1 MSGIRDES
9 LAIWLTAV
17 TAFVSSLFTMAG
29 VYLVERIGRRKLIL
43 GSMAGE
49 V

>member
-17 TAFVSSLFTMAG
+17 TVFVSSLFTMTG